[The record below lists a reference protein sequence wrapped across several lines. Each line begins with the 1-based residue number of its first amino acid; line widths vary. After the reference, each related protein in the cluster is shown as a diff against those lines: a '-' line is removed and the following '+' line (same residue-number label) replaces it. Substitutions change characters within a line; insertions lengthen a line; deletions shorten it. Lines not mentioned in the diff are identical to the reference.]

1 MSETPLKVLSTLM
14 IRRATTPENAVTSQD
29 LATQF
34 GIDKNLLDSQIEA
47 LGRVGYLERS
57 VHNGV
62 ERIYLSLNGIIAASS
77 VHS

>member
-14 IRRATTPENAVTSQD
+14 ITGAMTPEKAVTSQD
-29 LATQF
+29 LAAQF
-34 GIDKNLLDSQIEA
+34 GIDKNVMDSELDA
-47 LGRVGYLERS
+47 LRRVGYLERF
-57 VHNGV
+57 VQDGT